1 MWISR
6 AVFEDLRDQATK
18 ATAITDAL
26 RTHITALNTT
36 LSWLQ
41 VRLTQLEHE
50 RAVMLD
56 KYMGIKVTVPVFEP
70 DQQSTGDILN
80 TMPSFNDMG
89 DAEADRLGIGWST
102 DGSLVYNRK

>member
-80 TMPSFNDMG
+80 DMG